1 VPVPEASSWL
11 DAARDPDHVS
21 PPRDG
26 LLVELQGKRGMLARI
41 VASDD
46 KVTLL

>member
-1 VPVPEASSWL
+1 VRRAIQTMS
-11 DAARDPDHVS
+11 RR
-21 PPRDG
+21 PRDG